1 MELSSDYKLL
11 PFAINWKD
19 GSSRYQSRREDTTH
33 GLRFPIPGLGCPRC
47 GWYSQTVGGPRR
59 NSAGL
64 NSCILQ
70 YNTILNLFFYIQYDI
85 RKDDNKCGRDRHSIV
100 HRGMPRDNK
109 QLPEISRRWLL

>member
-11 PFAINWKD
+11 SFAINWKD
-19 GSSRYQSRREDTTH
+19 GSSRYQPRREDTTH

-64 NSCILQ
+64 NSCIAAIQ
-70 YNTILNLFFYIQYDI
+70 YHIEPVFLHIQYDI
-85 RKDDNKCGRDRHSIV
+85 RKDDN
-100 HRGMPRDNK
+100 
-109 QLPEISRRWLL
+109 